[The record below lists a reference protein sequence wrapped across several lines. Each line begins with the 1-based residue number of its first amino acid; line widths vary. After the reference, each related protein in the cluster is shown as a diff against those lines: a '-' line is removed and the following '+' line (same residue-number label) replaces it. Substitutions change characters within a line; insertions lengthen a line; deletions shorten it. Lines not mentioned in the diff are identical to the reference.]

1 VAWSRREGKHRIGF
15 PHRPAL
21 RAMGGNACLAAMD
34 DDAHH
39 LLLKGVSRSFYL
51 SLRLLPAPMRGAA
64 SLAYL
69 LARTSD
75 TLADAGSAPVALR
88 IASLDRF
95 SRSIGGGEAAT
106 DWPAALV
113 QALAD
118 PRERALL
125 EASAPLIGWLARLP
139 AAEAQLVREVASVI
153 ISGQQLDL
161 ERFGHADGS
170 RPVPLANEAELEDY
184 AWRVAGCVGEFW
196 TRLGFLT
203 MGAGFSKAPQDD
215 LIRRGI
221 AYGKGLQLVNILR
234 DMPAD
239 LTTGRCYLPLA
250 DPGDKEQLHAA
261 RARWLARAHGW
272 IDEGFAYSARLV
284 PRRLRAASVLPAM
297 IARETL
303 ALLHAAGPDAM
314 QTRIKI
320 PRTRV
325 YLALLKAFITPG

>member
-1 VAWSRREGKHRIGF
+1 MDEG
-15 PHRPAL
+15 
-21 RAMGGNACLAAMD
+21 
-34 DDAHH
+34 AHN

-75 TLADAGSAPVALR
+75 TLADAGNLPVAQRLS
-88 IASLDRF
+88 SLERF
-95 SRSIGGGEAAT
+95 SRAISGGEPPPV
-106 DWPAALV
+106 WPASLV
-113 QALAD
+113 LAHAD

-125 EASAPLIGWLARLP
+125 EASVPLCEWLARLP
-139 AAEAQLVREVASVI
+139 EAEARLVREAVAVI

-161 ERFGHADGS
+161 QRFGQADGS
-170 RPVPLANEAELEDY
+170 RPVPLANETELEDY

-203 MGAGFSKAPQDD
+203 MGAGFSRAPQDD

-221 AYGKGLQLVNILR
+221 TYGKGLQLVNILR

-239 LTTGRCYLPLA
+239 LTAGRCYLPLA
-250 DPGDKEQLHAA
+250 DPGDTQQLHAA
-261 RARWLARAHGW
+261 RARWLARARLW
-272 IDEGFAYSARLV
+272 IDEGFAYSACLV

-303 ALLHAAGPDAM
+303 TLLHAAGPYAM
-314 QTRIKI
+314 QTRVKV

-325 YLALLKAFITPG
+325 YLALLRAFITPE